1 METPAIKQPDKR
13 GYTTPEIFVT
23 TEWLA
28 DHLSD
33 ADVRVIDT
41 DVPEQYVRGHI
52 PGAVNPIDNYYKT
65 SLADRTHIQGPEQFA
80 RTMTDL
86 GVGDD
91 TTVVGYDRSGGVYSF
106 RLMWAL
112 HYYGHTNV
120 KFLDGGLPK
129 WIAEGRDISTT
140 PGSFAESGARPGAG
154 TGPSFTSSANSMIFA
169 SRKRVLD
176 EIDSD
181 STVLLD
187 VRGDEEWS
195 GLNKRGGPRGGR
207 IPGAVH
213 LEWVNFHTGGD
224 IPILKTA
231 GEIRKLLAEVG
242 VTPDKNIITY

>member
-1 METPAIKQPDKR
+1 MESPAITPPDER
-13 GYTTPEIFVT
+13 GYTMPDIFVT
-23 TEWLA
+23 TEWLS

-41 DVPEQYVRGHI
+41 DLPEQYAEGHI
-52 PGAVNPIDNYYKT
+52 PGAVNPVDHYYKT
-65 SLADRTHIQGPEQFA
+65 SLDDRTHIQGPEQFA
-80 RTMTDL
+80 RTMSDL

-91 TTVVGYDRSGGVYSF
+91 TTVIGYDRSGGVYTF

-129 WIAEGRDISTT
+129 WIAEGRNISTA
-140 PGSFAESGARPGAG
+140 PGSFAESGAG
-154 TGPSFTSSANSMIFA
+154 TGRSFTPSANPAIFA
-169 SRKRVLD
+169 SRERVLD
-176 EIDSD
+176 TIDNN

-187 VRGDEEWS
+187 VRADDEWN
-195 GLNKRGGPRGGR
+195 GLNKRGGLRGGR

-224 IPILKTA
+224 IPVLRSA
-231 GEIRKLLAEVG
+231 GEIRKLLADVG
-242 VTPDKNIITY
+242 VTPDKNVITY

>member
-1 METPAIKQPDKR
+1 MEISAITPPDKR
-13 GYTTPEIFVT
+13 GYTMPDIFVT

-28 DHLSD
+28 EHLSD

-41 DVPEQYVRGHI
+41 DLPELYAEGHI
-52 PGAVNPIDNYYKT
+52 AGAFNPVDHYYKT
-65 SLADRTHIQGPEQFA
+65 SLDDRTHIQGPAQFA
-80 RTMTDL
+80 QTMSNL
-86 GVGDD
+86 GIGDN

-129 WIAEGRDISTT
+129 WIAEGRGTTTQPAPPVVTGST
-140 PGSFAESGARPGAG
+140 PAGSFTPR
-154 TGPSFTSSANSMIFA
+154 ANSAIFA
-169 SRKRVLD
+169 SREQVLD
-176 EIDSD
+176 AIDSN

-187 VRGDEEWS
+187 VRTDDEWN
-195 GLNKRGGPRGGR
+195 GRNKRGGPRGGR

-224 IPILKTA
+224 IPVLKSA

>member
-1 METPAIKQPDKR
+1 MEIPAITPPDER
-13 GYTTPEIFVT
+13 GYTIPDIFVT
-23 TEWLA
+23 TEWLS

-41 DVPEQYVRGHI
+41 DLPEQYAEGHI
-52 PGAVNPIDNYYKT
+52 PGAVNPVDHYYKT
-65 SLADRTHIQGPEQFA
+65 SLDDRTHIQGPEQFA
-80 RTMTDL
+80 RTMSDL

-129 WIAEGRDISTT
+129 WIAEGRNISTA
-140 PGSFAESGARPGAG
+140 PGSFAESGAG
-154 TGPSFTSSANSMIFA
+154 TGRSFTARANPAIFA
-169 SRKRVLD
+169 SRERVLD
-176 EIDSD
+176 AIDNN

-187 VRGDEEWS
+187 VRADDEWS
-195 GLNKRGGPRGGR
+195 GLNKRGGQRGGR

-213 LEWVNFHTGGD
+213 LEWVNFHTGGN
-224 IPILKTA
+224 IPVLKSA
-231 GEIRKLLAEVG
+231 AEIRKLLADVG
-242 VTPDKNIITY
+242 VTPDKNVITY